1 MIPVKISKWTVSVF
15 LDIRTVGKSFWL
27 SVTLVTY
34 GFCIIFSSGESDKSH
49 SNSSFDMT
57 KVSPGAYAAQ
67 PEALPTSSSVYAER
81 MTMDI
86 SMLKKQYRKLR
97 ERQQQAH
104 IILTCEYLILYF
116 ISTST
121 KIRRSIMLRHYSLA
135 DLQRKFSGASPY
147 GTKFFHFH
155 THFHRK
161 APMSEVHAP
170 PPHPLQ
176 DGSRLPPYGKS

>member
-1 MIPVKISKWTVSVF
+1 
-15 LDIRTVGKSFWL
+15 
-27 SVTLVTY
+27 
-34 GFCIIFSSGESDKSH
+34 
-49 SNSSFDMT
+49 MT

-170 PPHPLQ
+170 PPTPSKMGPGSPPTGNPRSAPAITQSSIYSLGIEKACKDLEANHPTGLRETN
-176 DGSRLPPYGKS
+176 GHSLAK